1 MFLSLLR
8 KVKLPDAEFV
18 FNLGDWPLEEN
29 LTDPQP
35 IWTWCGSS
43 NTSDIA
49 LPTWDQTKNTRH
61 ALFRE
66 RKDIQYVE
74 QISGRSSDF
83 LDENKLNVNFD
94 NFNFNLRNRICQKL

>member
-1 MFLSLLR
+1 MSSMFLSLLR

-29 LTDPQP
+29 LADPQP
-35 IWTWCGSS
+35 ILTWCGSS

-74 QISGRSSDF
+74 QISGRSSNF
-83 LDENKLNVNFD
+83 LDENKNLNRQF
-94 NFNFNLRNRICQKL
+94 

>member
-1 MFLSLLR
+1 MPRLSFIVTGRNDNYDQNFNERLTIALR
-8 KVKLPDAEFV
+8 RNIKSLPDAEFI

-29 LTDPQP
+29 MTDPQP
-35 IWTWCGSS
+35 ILTWCGSD
-43 NTSDIA
+43 NTTDIA

-74 QISGRSSDF
+74 QISGKSEKD
-83 LDENKLNVNFD
+83 
-94 NFNFNLRNRICQKL
+94 